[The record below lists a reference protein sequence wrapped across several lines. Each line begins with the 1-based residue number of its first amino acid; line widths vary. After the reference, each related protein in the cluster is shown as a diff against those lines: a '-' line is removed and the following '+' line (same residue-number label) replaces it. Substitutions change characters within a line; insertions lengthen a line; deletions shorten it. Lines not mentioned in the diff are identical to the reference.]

1 MSEVCVRLAGEADRP
16 VAERLW
22 LMFCHDMSGFQGR
35 LPNADGTFRSDR
47 LHAAF
52 TDPDRAPY
60 LVTYGEHPVGLATVR
75 GLGGP
80 VRVLSGF
87 FVVRGAR
94 RTGIGL
100 RAVREVLARYPGAWE
115 VAFQD
120 VNVTAVRFW
129 RRVAS
134 EIAGEAWKEEPRPVP
149 DRPDLPPDRWI
160 SFTVPERAHLDEG
173 QY

>member
-1 MSEVCVRLAGEADRP
+1 MSEVRVRLAGEADRP

-149 DRPDLPPDRWI
+149 DLPPDRWI
-160 SFTVPERAHLDEG
+160 SFTVPERAHPDEG